1 MKRFLFAAVTLF
13 VAVSVNAQ
21 VKSIGVAGHFMSDAR
36 ITVKHDDYGRLYGNT
51 YQPLIGGS
59 VSYEGN
65 MGGAGSMFE
74 VTYMTGKL
82 YDMKTGE
89 YYISSW
95 EEKGFHDL
103 KYVSAFYYYGIT
115 FLSGKRFQIPV
126 YFGLGLNFNTAE
138 PIRNTAWALGAKARA
153 RFYITDNI
161 ALFGGAG
168 WKGGL
173 GVQTVEEKSRVTLDI
188 TQRLLYL
195 EAGISVSL
203 GM

>member
-1 MKRFLFAAVTLF
+1 MFQWRGIDLQTNIRYSKWVLEPGLGFGL
-13 VAVSVNAQ
+13 
-21 VKSIGVAGHFMSDAR
+21 HF
-36 ITVKHDDYGRLYGNT
+36 DYGLR
-51 YQPLIGGS
+51 I
-59 VSYEGN
+59 
-65 MGGAGSMFE
+65 
-74 VTYMTGKL
+74 
-82 YDMKTGE
+82 
-89 YYISSW
+89 
-95 EEKGFHDL
+95 
-103 KYVSAFYYYGIT
+103 
-115 FLSGKRFQIPV
+115 FQIPV
-126 YFGLGLNFNTAE
+126 YFGLGLNFNSAD